1 MTTAEWNDL
10 ERLWQS
16 LPAQAAPVVEELK
29 RQQKWRWFSNVVVS
43 SEIAIGVAGAAA
55 GVWMLTRGDLPSV
68 VIGVA
73 TLAFVAIVLA
83 ASIWARSI
91 GRARAE
97 DSVMLAVETAVR
109 HARLGV
115 RLAVATLWSVCASLV
130 FLAVVAFV
138 INVEADP
145 GKQGSGY
152 VAIGIALIWLAGWF
166 GGTIFYLRKRTA
178 DLARLQALKAS
189 LAQEV

>member
-73 TLAFVAIVLA
+73 TLVFVAIVSA

-152 VAIGIALIWLAGWF
+152 VAIGIALIWLAVWF

-178 DLARLQALKAS
+178 DLARL
-189 LAQEV
+189 